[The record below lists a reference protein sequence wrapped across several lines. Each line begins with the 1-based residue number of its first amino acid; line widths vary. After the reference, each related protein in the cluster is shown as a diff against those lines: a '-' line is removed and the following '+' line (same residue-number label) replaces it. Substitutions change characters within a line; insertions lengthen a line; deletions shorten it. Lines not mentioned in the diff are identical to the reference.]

1 MEQVELEQFLDTGW
15 MNGAELF
22 YEGKIY
28 WTECFGNEKECRAV
42 VYSIPAKKVSKTEY
56 IYDIR
61 EGEKNEWV
69 EIYEHSEPTEEEA
82 RLALLKAPIFEGK
95 SFWEVEDKIEWL
107 EHA

>member
-15 MNGAELF
+15 MNGADLF
-22 YEGKIY
+22 YNGRIY
-28 WTECFGNEKECRAV
+28 RTECFGNDERCLAF
-42 VYSIPAKKVSKTEY
+42 VYSWHAAKVSKTTYVDAFTLE
-56 IYDIR
+56 
-61 EGEKNEWV
+61 EENEWV
-69 EIYEHSEPTEEEA
+69 KVYEHSEPTEEEA